1 MEFPQIAPTSRNF
14 SYGDYP
20 VKATNMMN
28 GFETRILF
36 GNMRFNAELQL
47 QYANIAD
54 AEAAKF
60 LQHFDN
66 VTGTFE
72 QFNIGASGNPS
83 ATAGPKKG
91 ATAELGRQ
99 IPGQGAGTWR
109 YKEPPQVTSVYPGVS
124 SVSVTLIA
132 VLG

>member
-47 QYANIAD
+47 QYANISD
-54 AEAAKF
+54 AEAVAF
-60 LQHFDN
+60 LKHFDT

-72 QFNIGASGNPS
+72 QFNIGASGDPS

-99 IPGQGAGTWR
+99 IPGEGAGTWR
-109 YKEPPQVTSVYPGVS
+109 YKQPPQVVSVYPGVS